1 MEEKR
6 EIKVGLSTFFLLLA
20 IIVIVVMAFFMYKL
34 YNNVENAN
42 NKVDYLNNQISEM
55 KNDANISK
63 EDTELNNN
71 EVNSSEK
78 ASVQE
83 NKEQDY
89 STEEVKQALEKYLN
103 LEGAFSGSPSEL
115 LYELGYKKSSIEEFP
130 DKDNYI
136 KTNIKY
142 DEFKQKMLEYMSEEL
157 FKKFNTYIDIEN
169 CYKNVNGYLY
179 VVDSGSSGHKHKVK
193 SIELKSKDSYVG
205 KVYFI
210 YVTGD
215 YSDKTY
221 DFNFT
226 ISSHNGKCIINTIDT
241 CNG

>member
-1 MEEKR
+1 MEEKG

-55 KNDANISK
+55 KNEANISK

-71 EVNSSEK
+71 EVNLSEK

-215 YSDKTY
+215 YPDKTY

-241 CNG
+241 CNS

>member
-1 MEEKR
+1 MEEKG

-55 KNDANISK
+55 KNEANISK

-71 EVNSSEK
+71 EVNLSEK

-115 LYELGYKKSSIEEFP
+115 LYELGY
-130 DKDNYI
+130 
-136 KTNIKY
+136 
-142 DEFKQKMLEYMSEEL
+142 
-157 FKKFNTYIDIEN
+157 
-169 CYKNVNGYLY
+169 
-179 VVDSGSSGHKHKVK
+179 
-193 SIELKSKDSYVG
+193 
-205 KVYFI
+205 
-210 YVTGD
+210 
-215 YSDKTY
+215 
-221 DFNFT
+221 
-226 ISSHNGKCIINTIDT
+226 
-241 CNG
+241 